1 MHYQVVMS
9 TQEVLEM
16 KLMLKLL
23 EPVIFEK
30 S

>member
-16 KLMLKLL
+16 KLMLRLL